1 MTHVAPVR
9 RAASTEGKG
18 VHALRLSD
26 APEHPGCLE
35 PLLTAAEV
43 AQVLGV
49 RPKRVYELGIPAVR
63 LSEKTLRWRRSAV
76 QTWLDERTEGGPK

>member
-9 RAASTEGKG
+9 RAASTEGRG
-18 VHALRLSD
+18 LRALRPPD
-26 APEHPGCLE
+26 APAHPANLE
-35 PLLTAAEV
+35 RLLTAAEV

-63 LSEKTLRWRRSAV
+63 LSEKTVRWRHSAV
-76 QTWLDERTEGGPK
+76 QTWLDARTEGGPR